1 MIRYVWLICINLNS
15 KIKSP
20 KLTTPKWCRQ
30 ELYHKPLYHKSAPQ
44 HQQPMPVFTPL
55 SALCSTIA
63 DFYTGDAGV
72 TTPDQSRWLAPRQEE
87 MVQTSYPSLGEMDKL
102 TALTGHHREYWEC
115 CILVFTETWI
125 NFSLY
130 ICTILSSN
138 NFLSG
143 WIKDYS
149 VNQVGTLLHHFGCQ
163 KSSLKDIAH
172 ILPVARMSNGTK
184 GLFWD
189 LQNKSWWEKQ
199 TFTKKKKNCIKV
211 Q

>member
-1 MIRYVWLICINLNS
+1 MDADKNCIINRCIIKVLHSINS
-15 KIKSP
+15 QCQCLRHCQRSAA
-20 KLTTPKWCRQ
+20 LT
-30 ELYHKPLYHKSAPQ
+30 A
-44 HQQPMPVFTPL
+44 
-55 SALCSTIA
+55 IA
-63 DFYTGDAGV
+63 DFYTDDAGV

-87 MVQTSYPSLGEMDKL
+87 TVQTSYPSLGEMDKL

-125 NFSLY
+125 NSSLY
-130 ICTILSSN
+130 LSILSSN

-172 ILPVARMSNGTK
+172 IVPVARMSNGTLWGRGFAK

-199 TFTKKKKNCIKV
+199 TFTKKTKLH
-211 Q
+211 